1 MLLAQM
7 TDFHVSTAESVFT
20 TRYHTDERLAAAVA
34 HLNRLEPRPD
44 AVLCTG
50 DLVDAGSAVEYARLA
65 EILAPLQMP
74 AYLIPGNHDHR
85 ESLRAAFPEHTYL
98 PAEGYLCYAVEL
110 GPLRLLALDTNIWRS
125 PGGRLCD
132 QRLDWLEARL
142 AEAPDRPTVIMQHHP
157 PMLTGMRAMDGMAL
171 EGAEREAAIC
181 ARYPVVE
188 RVLCG
193 HLHRPIVAR
202 FGGTIA
208 STCPSTA
215 HQVELD
221 LRQPGRLA
229 VVAEPPAVQLH
240 LWHDGR
246 LVSHTSYVGDYGAPD
261 VVPGY

>member
-7 TDFHVSTAESVFT
+7 TDFHVSTADSVFT

-34 HLNRLEPRPD
+34 HLNRLDPQPD

-50 DLVDAGSAVEYARLA
+50 DLVDAGSAEEYRRLA
-65 EILAPLQMP
+65 EILAPLAIP
-74 AYLIPGNHDHR
+74 AYLIPGNHDER
-85 ESLRAAFPEHTYL
+85 EALRAAFPGHTYL
-98 PAEGYLCYAVEL
+98 PATDYLCYAVEL
-110 GPLRLLALDTNIWRS
+110 GPLRLLALDTNIPRES
-125 PGGRLCD
+125 GGRLCD
-132 QRLDWLEARL
+132 QRLAWLEARL
-142 AEAPDRPTVIMQHHP
+142 AEDPQRPTVIVQHHP
-157 PMLTGMRAMDGMAL
+157 PMATGMRAMDGMGL
-171 EGAEREAAIC
+171 DGADRQAEIL
-181 ARYPVVE
+181 ARYPAVE

-221 LRQPGRLA
+221 LREAGRLA

-240 LWHDGR
+240 LWRDGR
-246 LVSHTSYVGDYGAPD
+246 LVTHTSYVGEFGPAD